1 MNNKTDLTESE
12 LKAFIYQQV
21 NELENY
27 LSSESTITVLSKN
40 AKKVIKKLKKNE
52 EIAEDF
58 SAEFCYEFN
67 LEDSGEKLNT
77 YGLADSPIEAISIAK
92 DKMLKQLI
100 LIQNEII
107 SSSEHINE
115 INQYLNGGN
124 TKH

>member
-21 NELENY
+21 NELETY

-40 AKKVIKKLKKNE
+40 AKKVIRKLKKND

-77 YGLADSPIEAISIAK
+77 YGLANSPIEAISIAK

-124 TKH
+124 IKH